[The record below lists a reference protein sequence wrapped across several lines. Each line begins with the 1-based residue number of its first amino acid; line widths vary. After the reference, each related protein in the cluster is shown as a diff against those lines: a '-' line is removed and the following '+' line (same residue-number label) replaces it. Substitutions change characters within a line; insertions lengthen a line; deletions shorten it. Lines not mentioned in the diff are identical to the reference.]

1 MIYLPWLLC
10 AVACI
15 FLLLS
20 LYYNWKFA
28 NLILTLQDEIEDSL
42 EILDTKYASI
52 SKILDIP
59 LFFDS
64 PQVRAVLEDIR
75 SSRDA
80 ILVVANKMAKIEEDS
95 SGKSEKNS

>member
-10 AVACI
+10 GV
-15 FLLLS
+15 FLLLLLVS
-20 LYYNWKFA
+20 LFYNWKFA
-28 NLILTLQDEIEDSL
+28 NILLKLQDEIEDSL
-42 EILDTKYASI
+42 EILDVKYNSI

-64 PQVRAVLEDIR
+64 PQVRAVLEDIK

-80 ILVVANKMAKIEEDS
+80 ILVVANNLAKIEEDKR
-95 SGKSEKNS
+95 GKDEKNS